1 MDKNRAAFVDM
12 RGMDVP
18 DELLISNFCDVV
30 SDKSDDEINNSILEV
45 LRINSNTLISET
57 YLFI

>member
-1 MDKNRAAFVDM
+1 M

-45 LRINSNTLISET
+45 MRINSNTLISET
-57 YLFI
+57 YLFT